1 VALAMKDVLIAALT
15 NEGRAKSGELGDLGE
30 LASYLDYV
38 NHDGSR
44 AEDVR
49 VMLDGLVRDG
59 VLSIEGTRWTLITPW
74 P

>member
-1 VALAMKDVLIAALT
+1 MNDVLIAAIT
-15 NEGRAKSGELGDLGE
+15 KEGRAHSGELGDLE
-30 LASYLDYV
+30 SLARYLDYV

-49 VMLDGLVRDG
+49 AMLDALVRDG
-59 VLSIEGTRWTLITPW
+59 VLAIAGTRFTLLTPW